1 MKIGTRHNAAANSKR
16 IKLFGFALGAVFA
29 VCFSAEAQQPKKVPR
44 IGILTSGTP
53 SFQSERTDVF
63 RQGLRDLGYV
73 EGENILIEE
82 RRSEGKQGE
91 NAALAAELVRL
102 KVDCI
107 VTTGTNPTQAA
118 KNATSTTPIIMT
130 FVSDPVGFGFVM
142 SLARPG
148 RNITGLTNLAPELSG
163 KWLEL
168 LKEVIPRTFVVAV
181 LLDPATSIQAVLF
194 KNMLV
199 PAKALGMKLQSLE
212 TGGPDGLERTLATL
226 KKQRA
231 DALVVLVPPSTLLRQ
246 QRILDFTARNRLPAM
261 YHWREYVDAGGL
273 AFYGASVADMYRRAA
288 TYVDKIL
295 KGRKPAD
302 LPVEQP
308 TKFELVINLK
318 AAKQIGLTIPPNVLA
333 RADKVIK

>member
-1 MKIGTRHNAAANSKR
+1 MVSAMSKAVLSMLLVLVVLGGAA
-16 IKLFGFALGAVFA
+16 IT
-29 VCFSAEAQQPKKVPR
+29 EAQQPKKVPR

-53 SFQSERTDVF
+53 SFQLERSDVF

-73 EGENILIEE
+73 EGENILIED
-82 RRSEGKQGE
+82 RRWEGREGE
-91 NAALAAELVRL
+91 NALAAELVRL

-148 RNITGLTNLAPELSG
+148 RNITGLTTLAPELSG

-212 TGGPDGLERTLATL
+212 IGGPDGLERTLGTL

-231 DALVVLVPPSTLLRQ
+231 DALVVLV
-246 QRILDFTARNRLPAM
+246 
-261 YHWREYVDAGGL
+261 
-273 AFYGASVADMYRRAA
+273 
-288 TYVDKIL
+288 
-295 KGRKPAD
+295 
-302 LPVEQP
+302 
-308 TKFELVINLK
+308 
-318 AAKQIGLTIPPNVLA
+318 
-333 RADKVIK
+333 